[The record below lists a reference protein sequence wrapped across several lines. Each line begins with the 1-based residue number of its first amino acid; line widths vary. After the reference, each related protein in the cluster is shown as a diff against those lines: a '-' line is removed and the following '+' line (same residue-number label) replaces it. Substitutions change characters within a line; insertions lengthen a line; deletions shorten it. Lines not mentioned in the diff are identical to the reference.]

1 MSYQEKTER
10 SNKFQK
16 NLKTLMEEIRANPE
30 KINEMDEEQIR
41 ELRKAINPY
50 SHIVGLTG
58 KYNVLTFTNMETVF
72 MQYMTLLGM
81 TGFVYKMLDEFDPS
95 EHMKMA
101 DMPMPEGWKE
111 YTRNF
116 LNTMFE
122 FNPEDHVRPLK
133 NANIGKRSELS
144 AKKLK
149 EMNIPMPPA
158 DTGHRFKRYI
168 ENHFDQFR
176 DLTANLTGFEPTIED
191 AIQCLKTFDDEKSA
205 MEWKDKYQDDF
216 STQIR
221 VVAEGA
227 WALTGPWADNRD
239 KQEYLNEHT
248 QFLADVMDRL
258 EQDEKLG
265 QDMMKKR
272 VEKKKK
278 QNIKEAGPDP
288 KSLGNYIKSTGKKM
302 ESLGAKRVQLSKE
315 EEAAMAEKHRAM
327 NGTKES
333 EFVQYVGPDDN
344 NDDDEC
350 PDDAVEVGVTEISGG
365 GKVVTQSKFYTESD
379 RPDDIKKQA
388 QEIQKVRP
396 HPNMPAVAADKVA
409 GRRVAPRRGA
419 LFKAKE
425 KALAQQRGND
435 DDDDADVDDKLPASA
450 TTSSTSTETDDFV
463 PSAAPKPRQKGVTTL
478 GGKK

>member
-1 MSYQEKTER
+1 MTYQEKVE
-10 SNKFQK
+10 SSGKFQK
-16 NLKTLMEEIRANPE
+16 KLKVLLEEIRSNPE
-30 KINEMDEEQIR
+30 KINEMDEDQIR
-41 ELRKAINPY
+41 EIRKAINPY

-58 KYNVLTFTNMETVF
+58 KYNALTFTNMETTF

-81 TGFVYKMLDEFDPS
+81 TGFVYKMLEEFDPS
-95 EHMKMA
+95 EHMKMS
-101 DMPMPEGWKE
+101 DMPMPEGWRE

-122 FNPEDHVRPLK
+122 YNPEDHVRPLK
-133 NANIGKRSELS
+133 NANIGKKSEAG

-168 ENHFDQFR
+168 DNHFDQFR
-176 DLTANLTGFEPTIED
+176 SLTAELTGFEPTIED

-221 VVAEGA
+221 IVAEGA

-302 ESLGAKRVQLSKE
+302 ESLGAKRVTVSKE

-333 EFVQYVGPDDN
+333 SFVQYVDPN
-344 NDDDEC
+344 NNADDDDDC

-379 RPDDIKKQA
+379 RPEDIQKQA
-388 QEIQKVRP
+388 KEIQKVRP
-396 HPNMPAVAADKVA
+396 HPNMPAVAADKVG

-425 KALAQQRGND
+425 KALAQRDND
-435 DDDDADVDDKLPASA
+435 DADADVDDKLPQETYA
-450 TTSSTSTETDDFV
+450 SSTSTDDFV
-463 PSAAPKPRQKGVTTL
+463 PSSAPKPRQKGLTTL

>member
-1 MSYQEKTER
+1 MTYQDKVER
-10 SNKFQK
+10 SGKFQK
-16 NLKTLMEEIRANPE
+16 NLKALMEEIRTNPE
-30 KINEMDEEQIR
+30 KINDMDEDQIR

-58 KYNVLTFTNMETVF
+58 RYNALTFTNIETAF

-81 TGFVYKMLDEFDPS
+81 TGFVYKMLEEFDPS
-95 EHMKMA
+95 EHMKMG
-101 DMPMPEGWKE
+101 DMPMPEGWRE

-122 FNPEDHVRPLK
+122 YNPEDHVRPLK
-133 NANIGKRSELS
+133 NANIGKRSEVS

-158 DTGHRFKRYI
+158 DTGHRFKRYF

-176 DLTANLTGFEPTIED
+176 SLTADLTGFEPTIED

-216 STQIR
+216 NTQIR
-221 VVAEGA
+221 VVPEGA

-302 ESLGAKRVQLSKE
+302 ESLGAKRVPISKE
-315 EEAAMAEKHRAM
+315 DEAAMAEKHRAM

-333 EFVQYVGPDDN
+333 SFVQFVDPEN
-344 NDDDEC
+344 NDDDDDC
-350 PDDAVEVGVTEISGG
+350 PDDAVEVGVTEISAG

-379 RPDDIKKQA
+379 RPDEIKKQA

-396 HPNMPAVAADKVA
+396 HPNMPGVEAEKVG

-425 KALAQQRGND
+425 KALAQQRND
-435 DDDDADVDDKLPASA
+435 DDDVDDKVQESEEFVPAS
-450 TTSSTSTETDDFV
+450 
-463 PSAAPKPRQKGVTTL
+463 KPRQKGTTTL